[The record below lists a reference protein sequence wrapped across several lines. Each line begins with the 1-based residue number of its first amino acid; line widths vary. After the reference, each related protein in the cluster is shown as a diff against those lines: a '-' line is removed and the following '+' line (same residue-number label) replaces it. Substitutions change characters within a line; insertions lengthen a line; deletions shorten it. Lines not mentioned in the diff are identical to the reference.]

1 MIDLNITKIQIEYL
15 LFIRNYKAS
24 KTITEAS
31 IFFECS
37 RVNSKK
43 ILDRMIVMGLLYKE
57 NNGYEL
63 TKIGKELADYYNE
76 NLEKNLFVMKKFLD
90 LNPKVAE
97 KLSIEVLSKKFENF
111 KEAID
116 KRYELLS
123 LSKTIKDRE
132 KIKDISYLLRNGVYK
147 INFNIKKIDEIE
159 ERSFM
164 EDSMALF
171 GFENNANIV
180 LGEESYIEI
189 YAKPIKKANDGY
201 YRKGIATKLF
211 YFQGGKEYEINSK
224 DRIFKIPLS
233 IIDYWSTSDGI
244 LLETSLIFTI
254 KAQIGMKVHEKK
266 ANFLFLISL
275 CLI

>member
-132 KIKDISYLLRNGVYK
+132 KIKDISYLLRHGVYK

-159 ERSFM
+159 EESFM

-171 GFENNANIV
+171 GFKNNANIV
-180 LGEESYIEI
+180 IGEESHIEI

-266 ANFLFLISL
+266 ANFLFLINL

>member
-123 LSKTIKDRE
+123 LSKIIKDRE

-266 ANFLFLISL
+266 ANFLFLINL

>member
-123 LSKTIKDRE
+123 LSKIIKDRE

-159 ERSFM
+159 EHSFM

-266 ANFLFLISL
+266 ANFLFLINL

>member
-266 ANFLFLISL
+266 ANFLFLINL